1 MPVQAEVMEVKR
13 GRSVLTMGLDACVAM
28 ISLAVLYYIFIINRD
43 MSAQWITGII
53 VVLSGG
59 AYLYFKYMPA
69 TKAEKKKLS
78 SRVVKLVLLDDDGTS
93 VKEWYIQGETSVLIG
108 KSSKNSEADIDLSD
122 TPYASLISSQHAV
135 LNKASGQWFIEDID
149 SASGVGVRKGNQSR
163 ASKLEIEEPSLIE
176 AGDLIYIANTRILVK

>member
-1 MPVQAEVMEVKR
+1 MEVKR
-13 GRSVLTMGLDACVAM
+13 GRSVMTIGVDACVAM

-59 AYLYFKYMPA
+59 AYLFFKYLPA
-69 TKAEKKKLS
+69 SKREKKKLS

-108 KSSKNSEADIDLSD
+108 KSSKSSEADIDLSD
-122 TPYASLISSQHAV
+122 TPYASLISPQHAV

-163 ASKLEIEEPSLIE
+163 SSKLEIEEPSLIE

>member
-1 MPVQAEVMEVKR
+1 MEVRR
-13 GRSVLTMGLDACVAM
+13 GRSVITIGLDACVAI

-43 MSAQWITGII
+43 VNAQWITGII

-59 AYLYFKYMPA
+59 AYLFFKYKPA
-69 TKAEKKKLS
+69 TKVAKKKPS
-78 SRVVKLVLLDDDGTS
+78 SRVVKLVLLDEDGTS

-122 TPYASLISSQHAV
+122 TPYASLISPQHAV
-135 LNKASGQWFIEDID
+135 LNRASGQWFIEDID
-149 SASGVGVRKGNQSR
+149 SASGVGVRKGNQSKS
-163 ASKLEIEEPSLIE
+163 SKLEIEEPSLIE

>member
-1 MPVQAEVMEVKR
+1 MRR
-13 GRSVLTMGLDACVAM
+13 GRSVITIGLDACVAI

-43 MSAQWITGII
+43 VNAQWITGII

-59 AYLYFKYMPA
+59 AYLYFKYKPA
-69 TKAEKKKLS
+69 TKVAKKQQS

-122 TPYASLISSQHAV
+122 TPYASLISPQHAV
-135 LNKASGQWFIEDID
+135 LNRASGQWFIEDID
-149 SASGVGVRKGNQSR
+149 SASGVGVRKGNQSKS
-163 ASKLEIEEPSLIE
+163 SKLEIEEPSLIE

>member
-1 MPVQAEVMEVKR
+1 MDNWNYCGPLR
-13 GRSVLTMGLDACVAM
+13 
-28 ISLAVLYYIFIINRD
+28 
-43 MSAQWITGII
+43 
-53 VVLSGG
+53 G
-59 AYLYFKYMPA
+59 AYLFFKYLPA
-69 TKAEKKKLS
+69 SKREKKKLS

-122 TPYASLISSQHAV
+122 TPYASLISPQHAV

-163 ASKLEIEEPSLIE
+163 SSKLEIEEPSLIE